1 MEARPA
7 HLDHLEQGEIPS
19 QEFPHMLTDNI
30 GARAR
35 NPDDTVVETVM
46 ATLRLGELFL
56 RPAATAILPKG
67 LGVPIEGASYYRQ
80 CRMQINS

>member
-7 HLDHLEQGEIPS
+7 LLDHLEQGEIPS

-35 NPDDTVVETVM
+35 NPGDTVVEIVTAM
-46 ATLRLGELFL
+46 LRLGELFL

-67 LGVPIEGASYYRQ
+67 LGVPVEEGASYYRQ
-80 CRMQINS
+80 IVCK